1 MKTVIAYVD
10 GLNLFYAALKGKPE
24 SKWLDLRAL
33 LQKTLRGNR
42 KSQNHT
48 LVQIKYFSSL
58 ILGDPIGRE
67 AQEAYLRALGAHNPE
82 PPKIEVY
89 PGKHIRKNR
98 IARFL
103 QVQEKSGQW
112 KDASPYLPRAPDGEI
127 RMRVRQYEEKRTDV
141 NLAAHMAADAASGRC
156 DCVALVSLDSDF
168 ADLMQNIINI
178 ERILIL
184 PAIIKRK
191 TGMEKNA
198 LVLQIQPRDIRQT
211 QLPDNIGK
219 IFRPKIWRLD
229 GE

>member
-10 GLNLFYAALKGKPE
+10 GLNLFYRALKGKPE

-33 LQKTLRGNR
+33 LLKTL
-42 KSQNHT
+42 QNLPESHDYR
-48 LVQIKYFSSL
+48 LVKIKYFSSL
-58 ILGDPIGRE
+58 VLDDPIGRE
-67 AQEAYLRALGAHNPE
+67 AQEAYLQALGAHNPE

-89 PGKHIRKNR
+89 PGKHIRKHR
-98 IARFL
+98 IVRFL
-103 QVQEKSGQW
+103 QIEENGQW
-112 KDASPYLPRAPDGEI
+112 KDASSYLPRAPGGEI

-141 NLAAHMAADAASGRC
+141 NLAAHMAADAVSRRC

-168 ADLMQNIINI
+168 ADLMQNIINT

-184 PAIIKRK
+184 PTIIKRK

>member
-42 KSQNHT
+42 KSQNYT
-48 LVQIKYFSSL
+48 LVKIKYFSSL

-67 AQEAYLRALGAHNPE
+67 AQEAYFRALGAYNPE
-82 PPKIEVY
+82 SPKIEVY
-89 PGKHIRKNR
+89 PGKHIRKSR